1 MTCIVHRIPNDFRI
15 ADSARA
21 AIVLSQGRLTFGRA
35 RKQFSPTRHLRSID
49 SKSFALPPEVG
60 IRLKA
65 TEVGESP
72 DHHGLD
78 TTYGVLSR

>member
-1 MTCIVHRIPNDFRI
+1 VKCVVHRVPNKDSI

-21 AIVLSQGRLTFGRA
+21 AIVLSQGRLSFGRA

-72 DHHGLD
+72 YHPELD